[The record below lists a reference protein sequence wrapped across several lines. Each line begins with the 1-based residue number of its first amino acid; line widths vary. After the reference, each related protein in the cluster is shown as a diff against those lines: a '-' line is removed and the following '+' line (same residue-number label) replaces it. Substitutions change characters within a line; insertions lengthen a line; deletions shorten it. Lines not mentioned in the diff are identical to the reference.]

1 MLIFYNTYEG
11 SLLFLHFFA
20 FQAEQLLDVLISI
33 TTWHYL
39 TWTGYVGL
47 PVQLLPGV
55 LQDLIL
61 NMGQGTAALL
71 GCQGLVVSSSRFDMS
86 V

>member
-1 MLIFYNTYEG
+1 M
-11 SLLFLHFFA
+11 
-20 FQAEQLLDVLISI
+20 
-33 TTWHYL
+33 
-39 TWTGYVGL
+39 GL
-47 PVQLLPGV
+47 PMQLLPGV

-61 NMGQGTAALL
+61 NMGQGRAALL